1 MIEISYRKSLTV
13 RHFTAGPPRYISGD
27 APDACSLGSF
37 RPNPGGETLQKR
49 AGCGLWN
56 STWQRTFPADW
67 LPGRRISRR
76 LVNLESKEVLTR
88 IVVSIVRA
96 CTRFSVLTVLVGL
109 GLAVIAGFYTARHFS
124 INTDINTLISDKL
137 DWRQRDQEFDRAFD
151 RDSTI
156 LAVVEAPTPELT
168 SAAAAALFEKLK
180 GDTTHFQSMQALGWG
195 EFFDREGLLFLST
208 EEVGKATSQFEAA
221 APLIEIMAGDPSIRG
236 LTGALETG
244 LAGVKRGEVK
254 LDNTARPFNMIAQT
268 VEDVLNKGKTNPQPN
283 FSWRELT
290 SDQPLTDS
298 DKRAFIEFKPILD
311 YNALEPGK
319 AATDAIRNAAAAL
332 DFPGKYQ
339 ARVRLTGPVPI
350 ANEEYS
356 TVQDGAIVNGIGTVI
371 VVLIILWLALHSA
384 KIIFAVFVN
393 LFVGLSIT
401 TAVGL
406 AMVGS
411 LNLLSVAF
419 AVLFVGLGVDFGIQ
433 YSVRYR
439 SERFK
444 NDNLKEALEEGARR
458 AAVPLSLAAM
468 ATAAGFLCFLPTD
481 YKGISEL
488 GEIAG
493 IGMLI
498 AFVSSITVL
507 PALLYL
513 LNPPGEK
520 EPVGYA
526 FLAPLDRFLE
536 DHRFII
542 VGGTLF
548 VALAGLPLLYF
559 MRFDFNPM
567 HLRNPQ
573 AESIATYLDL
583 RKDPNTGASA
593 INVLTRSEADAKTIR
608 ARLEKLPEVLRVMSL
623 DTFVPEDQAPKLKLI
638 AQAAKTLGPALN
650 PDSIDPAPSDQENID
665 SLKSSVDA
673 LHRTAGDAKGPGAT
687 ACRRLADTL
696 EKLAASD
703 EATRDRAQAVF
714 VMPLS
719 IVFEQLRHVLQAQ
732 PVSLST
738 LPPELVSE
746 WKSKDGLMRVEAL
759 PKGDPNDN
767 DNLRNFA
774 SAVLAAEPTAVGGP
788 VSILKSGDTVVSA
801 FVHAGIYALVVIGLL
816 LWITLRRLTDVALTL
831 VPLLV
836 AGAVTLEI
844 CVLIGLPLNFA
855 NIVALPLLLGIGV
868 AFKIYYVTAWR
879 SGRTNLLQTSLTRA
893 IFFSALTTATAFGSL
908 WLSSHPGTSSMGKLL
923 ALSLVTTLAAVVLFQ
938 PALMGK
944 PRDIRE

>member
-1 MIEISYRKSLTV
+1 M
-13 RHFTAGPPRYISGD
+13 
-27 APDACSLGSF
+27 
-37 RPNPGGETLQKR
+37 
-49 AGCGLWN
+49 
-56 STWQRTFPADW
+56 
-67 LPGRRISRR
+67 
-76 LVNLESKEVLTR
+76 LTR

-96 CTRFSVLTVLVGL
+96 CTRLSLLTVLVGL
-109 GLAVIAGFYTARHFS
+109 ILAVAAGFYTARHFS
-124 INTDINTLISDKL
+124 INTDINTLISEKL
-137 DWRQRDQEFDRAFD
+137 DWRQRDQEFDKAFD

-168 SAAAAALFEKLK
+168 SAAAAALLEKLK

-195 EFFDREGLLFLST
+195 EFFDKEGLLFLST

-221 APLIEIMAGDPSIRG
+221 APLVEIMAGDPSIRG

-268 VEDVLNKGKTNPQPN
+268 VEDLLNKRNAN

-298 DKRAFIEFKPILD
+298 DKRAFIELKPVLD
-311 YNALEPGK
+311 FNALEPGK
-319 AATDAIRNAAAAL
+319 DATDAIRNAAGAV
-332 DFPGKYQ
+332 DFSGKYQ

-356 TVQDGAIVNGIGTVI
+356 TVQEGAIVNGIGTVV
-371 VVLIILWLALHSA
+371 VVLFILWLALHSA

-401 TAVGL
+401 TAAGL

-411 LNLLSVAF
+411 LNLLSIAF

-433 YSVRYR
+433 FSVRYR
-439 SERFK
+439 SERYK
-444 NDNLKEALEEGARR
+444 NDNLEEALEEGARR

-498 AFVSSITVL
+498 AFFSSITVL
-507 PALLYL
+507 PALLKL

-526 FLAPLDRFLE
+526 FLAPVDHFLE
-536 DHRFII
+536 NHRVLI
-542 VGGTLF
+542 VGGTLA

-573 AESIATYLDL
+573 AESISTYLDL

-593 INVLTRSEADAKTIR
+593 IDVLTRSEADAKTIE

-623 DTFVPEDQAPKLKLI
+623 DSFVPADQAPKLKLI

-650 PDSIDPAPSDQENID
+650 PDSVDPAPSDQENID

-673 LHRTAGDAKGPGAT
+673 LRRTAGDANGPGAT
-687 ACRRLADTL
+687 ASRRLADAL

-703 EATRDRAQAVF
+703 EATRNKAQAVF
-714 VMPLS
+714 ITPMN
-719 IVFEQLRHVLQAQ
+719 IVFDQLRNVLQAQ
-732 PVSLST
+732 PVSLGT
-738 LPPELVSE
+738 LPPELVSA

-759 PKGDPNDN
+759 PRGDPNDN
-767 DNLRNFA
+767 DNLRKFA
-774 SAVLAAEPTAVGGP
+774 HAVLAAEPTAVGGP
-788 VSILKSGDTVVSA
+788 VSILKSGDTVVNA
-801 FVHAGIYALVVIGLL
+801 FIHAGIYALVVIGLL

-923 ALSLVTTLAAVVLFQ
+923 ALSLVTTLAAVLLFQ